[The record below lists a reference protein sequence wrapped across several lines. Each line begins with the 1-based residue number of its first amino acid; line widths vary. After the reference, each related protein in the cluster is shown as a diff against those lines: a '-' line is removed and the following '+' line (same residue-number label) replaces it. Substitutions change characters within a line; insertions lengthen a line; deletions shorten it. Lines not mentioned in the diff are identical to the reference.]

1 VSCLPFADCRC
12 SARDCRRPP
21 TSSARFVVDRSACT
35 RSGTAPRRR
44 QPNISGG
51 RPRISGDR
59 AGNQD
64 RQFIGALLDRF
75 RHFGDLFL
83 HLVAWHGRK
92 IKPKPGH
99 AIVRANNDARHR
111 RLVIDIVSGRLWLPA
126 SCWRGAAPCTISNS
140 LSPSQKECHRD
151 VTGDT
156 EMRQGE
162 CSSNEI
168 EDLVTRIHT
177 VAQGNCSAAQ
187 GNWPRPA
194 DIRPPPNCPRRSRF
208 RRMPRTTLRRRRS
221 RVAPS
226 GVRGD
231 WAPASGRWHR
241 RRPQAKRP

>member
-1 VSCLPFADCRC
+1 VSCLPFADCHC

-64 RQFIGALLDRF
+64 RQFIGALLERF

-99 AIVRANNDARHR
+99 AIVRANKDARHR
-111 RLVIDIVSGRLWLPA
+111 RLWAIVA
-126 SCWRGAAPCTISNS
+126 SCIVLAWRSPLYDLQFLATAPPHRATGRGQPISDRHRTARDEVGFV
-140 LSPSQKECHRD
+140 ECQ
-151 VTGDT
+151 
-156 EMRQGE
+156 EQ
-162 CSSNEI
+162 
-168 EDLVTRIHT
+168 
-177 VAQGNCSAAQ
+177 
-187 GNWPRPA
+187 
-194 DIRPPPNCPRRSRF
+194 
-208 RRMPRTTLRRRRS
+208 TLRRRRS

-226 GVRGD
+226 GVRRD
-231 WAPASGRWHR
+231 WAPASGRWYR